1 MSGGTYTINL
11 KGCSPTPLAHYLKAL
26 GILRIVA
33 EQADANALGWWKNDS
48 FWLQSKL
55 DEEALIRFLLESYAP
70 SPLVG
75 PWGARSGFFLG
86 SSEKSAR
93 EALEI
98 ILASKQERF
107 IDFQSGIVGVK
118 EILTDLGLTEKAE
131 SDEDKLRLLRS
142 CRARL
147 DDKLLKWL
155 DSVYVLL
162 NDTRAFPPLL
172 GTGGNEGS
180 GSYMSGFAQQLV
192 SVIEKREWDHAIQ
205 ATLFDSPSANSKDK
219 QTPGHFL
226 PEAAGGSNATA
237 GFDGSVGLNPWDY
250 ILALEGCL
258 LFSAS
263 AVKQLESHDEGTMS
277 FPFCVRPSGVGYQS
291 AILADEASA
300 RAEMWF
306 PLWEC
311 SISLGEIEH
320 LLGEGRVSLRNRK
333 ARNGVDFAR
342 AVASLGVDRGIT
354 EFHRYGFQQRN
365 GLSNFAIPLGR
376 FRVPKYEVESAALLN
391 PLDNWL
397 DRFRRAATGKDAPAR
412 AGRAL
417 RQLESSILNLCQ
429 RGEAADI
436 QATLIALGE
445 AEASV
450 AISKDLR
457 EGSMGSGINPLPL
470 LHSDWLLKGY
480 DGSCEFRVAAA
491 MASIMHDSIGPFRR
505 HLEPVDH
512 KTWKSKYPKWAKD
525 ATDPAIVWGS
535 SSLTSNLCAVLNRR
549 LVDVMK
555 SCKDQNSSELL
566 APLRGRLVASLADVG
581 RFISGEV
588 DDDRIEA
595 LLKALCLVDF
605 PQSKEV
611 FAKVMK
617 HLLAPRKQESL
628 PTGGY
633 GLLKLCFLPH
643 KLNEMG
649 IVMTP
654 QIARRAMLGDA
665 AEATRLAARR
675 LTASGFVP
683 AVEATP
689 MNAERTRRIAAALL
703 IPIST
708 SDAQKLAKRVLRM
721 SDSVTEKEPNEI
733 VANL

>member
-1 MSGGTYTINL
+1 MSDGTYTINL

-55 DEEALIRFLLESYAP
+55 DEEALQRFFLSRYCP
-70 SPLVG
+70 TPLVA
-75 PWGARSGFFLG
+75 PWNGGSGFNPKDNKDAMTAILG
-86 SSEKSAR
+86 GNA
-93 EALEI
+93 
-98 ILASKQERF
+98 ERF
-107 IDFQSGIVGVK
+107 SLYRNVIVQCQTILSNNHT
-118 EILTDLGLTEKAE
+118 EIEKALLLQQCRNVLP
-131 SDEDKLRLLRS
+131 DEVVT
-142 CRARL
+142 
-147 DDKLLKWL
+147 WL
-155 DSVYVLL
+155 DAAYVL
-162 NDTRAFPPLL
+162 TGSGPKYPPLL
-172 GTGGNEGS
+172 GTGGNDGRLEFTNNFMQHLIAIVNPDS
-180 GSYMSGFAQQLV
+180 GA
-192 SVIEKREWDHAIQ
+192 ENEN
-205 ATLFDSPSANSKDK
+205 SALRLSECVFGDLSNCRHRGTIGQYD
-219 QTPGHFL
+219 PGNL
-226 PEAAGGSNATA
+226 GGSNSGS
-237 GFDGSVGLNPWDY
+237 GFDGYSTVNSWDY
-250 ILALEGCL
+250 VLMLEGAIM
-258 LFSAS
+258 FAAAS
-263 AVKQLESHDEGTMS
+263 TKRLESGDSGVLAY
-277 FPFCVRPSGVGYQS
+277 PFCVRPAGIGYGS
-291 AILADEASA
+291 SSVTDEGSS
-300 RAEMWF
+300 RAEMWL
-306 PLWEC
+306 PLWNEPTRFPA
-311 SISLGEIEH
+311 ITT
-320 LLGEGRVSLRNRK
+320 LLSEGRVETRKRK
-333 ARNGVDFAR
+333 AKNGVDFAR
-342 AVASLGVDRGIT
+342 AIASLGIDRGIN
-354 EFHRYGFQQRN
+354 EFQRYGFQQRN
-365 GLSNFAIPLGR
+365 GLAYLAIPLGR
-376 FRVPKYEVESAALLN
+376 FRVKSQPGAEELLAS
-391 PLDNWL
+391 LDNWL
-397 DRFRRAATGKDAPAR
+397 DRFRRAATGKTAPAR

-417 RQLESSILNLCQ
+417 RELESSILSLCQ

-470 LHSDWLLKGY
+470 LHLDWLLKGY

-491 MASIMHDSIGPFRR
+491 MASIMHDSVGPFRR

-525 ATDPAIVWGS
+525 ATDPAIVWGN

-566 APLRGRLVASLADVG
+566 APLRGRLVASLTDVG

-588 DDDRIEA
+588 DDDRIDA
-595 LLKALCLVDF
+595 LLKGLCLVDF
-605 PQSKEV
+605 PQSKEG

-617 HLLAPRKQESL
+617 HLRAPRKQESL

-633 GLLKLCFLPH
+633 GLIKLCFLPH

-665 AEATRLAARR
+665 AEATRLATRR
-675 LTASGFVP
+675 LTASGFLP

-703 IPIST
+703 IPISN